1 MRYAGI
7 IPIDLVNGTGIR
19 VSLFT
24 QGCNIHCY
32 NCFNQEL
39 WNPDGGKPYTKKTE
53 DLIIRLLDKPYIKG
67 LSILGGEPLMIQ
79 NLNAL
84 YLLCKRIKKELP
96 DKDIW
101 LYTGRTYNEII
112 TYSRINNK
120 DYLLYN
126 LIDVLVDGKY
136 HDSERDLT
144 LPFRGSKNQ
153 GIIKLGN

>member
-39 WNPDGGKPYTKKTE
+39 WNPNGGKPYTKETE
-53 DLIIRLLDKPYIKG
+53 NLIIRLLDKPYIKG
-67 LSILGGEPLMIQ
+67 LSILGGEPLMVQ

-96 DKDIW
+96 EKDIW
-101 LYTGRTYNEII
+101 LYTGRTLNEII
-112 TYSRINNK
+112 QHTVS
-120 DYLLYN
+120 YLFSYV
-126 LIDVLVDGKY
+126 DVIVDGEY
-136 HDSERDLT
+136 QDNERDLA
-144 LPFRGSKNQ
+144 LPFRGSTNQ
-153 GIIKLGN
+153 QIIKVHK

>member
-1 MRYAGI
+1 MRYAQI
-7 IPIDLVNGTGIR
+7 REMDISNGEGIR

-39 WNPDGGKPYTKKTE
+39 WNPDGGKLYTKETE
-53 DLIIRLLDKPYIKG
+53 DLIIKLLDKPYIKG

-101 LYTGRTYNEII
+101 LYTGRTLDNII
-112 TYSRINNK
+112 QHSHFLVAFKY
-120 DYLLYN
+120 
-126 LIDVLVDGKY
+126 IDVLVDGEY

-153 GIIKLGN
+153 RIIKVHS

>member
-24 QGCNIHCY
+24 QGCNINCY

-53 DLIIRLLDKPYIKG
+53 DLIIRLLDKSYIKG
-67 LSILGGEPLMIQ
+67 LSILGGEPLMVH
-79 NLNAL
+79 NLNGL

-96 DKDIW
+96 NKDIW
-101 LYTGRTYNEII
+101 LYTGRTLNDVIQHPISHLFKY
-112 TYSRINNK
+112 
-120 DYLLYN
+120 
-126 LIDVLVDGKY
+126 IDVLVDGEY
-136 HDSERDLT
+136 RDSERDLT

-153 GIIKLGN
+153 QIIKIHK

>member
-7 IPIDLVNGTGIR
+7 IPIDLVNGKGIR

-39 WNPDGGKPYTKKTE
+39 WNPEGGKPYTKQTE
-53 DLIIRLLDKPYIKG
+53 DLIIKLLGKPYIKG
-67 LSILGGEPLMIQ
+67 LSILGGEPLMVQ
-79 NLNAL
+79 NLNGL

-101 LYTGRTYNEII
+101 LYTGRTLNEII
-112 TYSRINNK
+112 QSTIS
-120 DYLLYN
+120 YLLKY
-126 LIDVLVDGKY
+126 IDVIVDGEY
-136 HDSERDLT
+136 RDSERDLT

-153 GIIKLGN
+153 QIIKIHS

>member
-1 MRYAGI
+1 MRYAQI
-7 IPIDLVNGTGIR
+7 REMDISNGTGIR

-39 WNPDGGKPYTKKTE
+39 WNPNGGKPYTKETE
-53 DLIIRLLDKPYIKG
+53 DLIISLLDKPYIKG

-101 LYTGRTYNEII
+101 LYTGNKLDNII
-112 TYSRINNK
+112 QHSHSLVAFKY
-120 DYLLYN
+120 
-126 LIDVLVDGKY
+126 IDVLVDGEY

-153 GIIKLGN
+153 RIIKVHS

>member
-39 WNPDGGKPYTKKTE
+39 WNPDGGKPYTKETE
-53 DLIIRLLDKPYIKG
+53 NLIIRLLDKPYIKG
-67 LSILGGEPLMIQ
+67 LSILGGEPLMTQ

-84 YLLCKRIKKELP
+84 YLLCKRVKKELP

-101 LYTGRTYNEII
+101 LYTGRKLDNII
-112 TYSRINNK
+112 QHSHSIVAFKY
-120 DYLLYN
+120 
-126 LIDVLVDGKY
+126 IDVLVDGEY

-153 GIIKLGN
+153 KIIKVHS

>member
-7 IPIDLVNGTGIR
+7 IPIDLINGKGIR

-24 QGCNIHCY
+24 QGCNIQCY

-39 WNPDGGKPYTKKTE
+39 WDINGGKLYTKETE
-53 DLIIRLLDKPYIKG
+53 NLIISLLGKPYIKG
-67 LSILGGEPLMIQ
+67 LSILGGEPLMVQ
-79 NLNAL
+79 NLNSL

-101 LYTGRTYNEII
+101 LYTGRAYQEII
-112 TYSRINNK
+112 SCTEKHGK
-120 DYLLYN
+120 DYLLYG

-136 HDSERDLT
+136 YDSEKDLT

-153 GIIKLGN
+153 RIIKLHN

>member
-39 WNPDGGKPYTKKTE
+39 WNPNGGKPYTKETE
-53 DLIIRLLDKPYIKG
+53 DLIISLLDKPYIKG

-101 LYTGRTYNEII
+101 LYTGKTLDSII
-112 TYSRINNK
+112 QHSHSVVAFKY
-120 DYLLYN
+120 
-126 LIDVLVDGKY
+126 IDVLVDGEY

-153 GIIKLGN
+153 RIIKVHS

>member
-39 WNPDGGKPYTKKTE
+39 WSLDGGKPYTKETE
-53 DLIIRLLDKPYIKG
+53 DLIIRLLNKPYIKG

-84 YLLCKRIKKELP
+84 YLLCKRVKKELP

-101 LYTGRTYNEII
+101 LYTGRKLDSII
-112 TYSRINNK
+112 QHAHSIVAFKY
-120 DYLLYN
+120 
-126 LIDVLVDGKY
+126 IDVLVDGEY

-153 GIIKLGN
+153 RIIKVHS

>member
-39 WNPDGGKPYTKKTE
+39 WNPNGGKPYTKETE
-53 DLIIRLLDKPYIKG
+53 DLIISLLDKPYIKG

-101 LYTGRTYNEII
+101 LYTGRTLDSII
-112 TYSRINNK
+112 QHSHSLVAFKY
-120 DYLLYN
+120 
-126 LIDVLVDGKY
+126 IDVLVDGEY

-153 GIIKLGN
+153 KIIKVHS